1 MLKANKCVGCGII
14 KQNKNKNEPG
24 YVLDLNHQYCMECF
38 KLMNYGVVKS
48 HHKLDQYPE
57 VKENSLILITHS
69 ILQLDLLFTLPVER
83 IQPKAKFVYI
93 INQIDLL
100 PKETNLDYFY
110 NKIRKKAIE
119 NKVSFS
125 DIVFM
130 SAINENDINNLKLFI
145 NTFNNKH
152 IYLFGFQN
160 SGKSTIFKGLTNN
173 ESVLTINKPGLT
185 QDIISEEINNKIISD
200 MPGTYNK
207 GYISDYLNYDQ
218 YKNLIPNSII
228 KPKVYTFNKNQKL
241 ILNNLIE
248 ISLNSEKDATLI
260 MYISNALKVDR
271 YNILNKRNYLNES
284 FNYVSKTFN
293 LKYTKSHIQL
303 ADIGFILI
311 NDKANITIKYPKN
324 MHITLMES
332 LLRWHMMN

>member
-1 MLKANKCVGCGII
+1 
-14 KQNKNKNEPG
+14 
-24 YVLDLNHQYCMECF
+24 
-38 KLMNYGVVKS
+38 
-48 HHKLDQYPE
+48 
-57 VKENSLILITHS
+57 
-69 ILQLDLLFTLPVER
+69 LPVER